1 MSLISIDGLGDLA
14 YEKVKEM
21 ILSNELVAGQ
31 KIVQDKLADTLGISR
46 TPLRNA
52 LNRLEAEYLV
62 ESVPRRGVFVKQFND
77 KEVVEIYDC
86 RVALESMAISLF
98 TIAASDK
105 EVEDLASIF
114 LPFTN
119 QKGPVNISVY
129 SKADLKF
136 HETIIEKCQNN
147 FLNKLVAQGNLLS
160 CIDRIGLVRPPEETL
175 QEHLDIISAVQER
188 NPDKAEELCK
198 VHLLKSKTLILEKLA
213 NEA

>member
-1 MSLISIDGLGDLA
+1 MNLISADVLGDLA

-21 ILSNELVAGQ
+21 ILSNELTAGQ
-31 KIVQDKLADTLGISR
+31 KIVQDKLAEVLGISR

-62 ESVPRRGVFVKQFND
+62 VSVPRKGVFVKKFDD

-98 TIAASDK
+98 TSLASAKDID
-105 EVEDLASIF
+105 DLASIF
-114 LPFTN
+114 QPFIG
-119 QKGPVNISVY
+119 KEEVIDFKVY

-136 HETIIEKCQNN
+136 HETIFEKCQND
-147 FLNKLVAQGNLLS
+147 FLNKLVTQGNLLS
-160 CIDRIGLVRPPEETL
+160 CIDRIGLVRPPQETL
-175 QEHLDIISAVQER
+175 QEHLDIIQAVKER
-188 NPDKAEELCK
+188 DALKAEELCK

-213 NEA
+213 NDS